1 MRWKLACGSLALAVL
16 LLAQSAHAITQLFA
30 LTRSCFT
37 ITAGTTCDFAPMESG
52 PGASSSI
59 DRLYGGNFLTHAGLV
74 VPDWDSFG
82 ANVRASADYAD
93 PFGAFALSATGR
105 TTARYRDTLTVSG
118 GTGSGSL
125 RFTWHVEGSNTIEWA
140 ASPDITNVTANV
152 TLDILCV
159 SGTRQCFSPHHAW
172 TTSGVIDETII
183 VDIPILFGV
192 PTETL
197 QEIDLAANFG
207 YATGNPCTGA
217 CITTLIGSVTG
228 SFGATGTLID
238 VQVFDSGGFE
248 LAPSLIQSESGFR
261 YDLVPEPSVM
271 ALAGAAVLLNRVRR
285 AGARRRAREIQRL
298 GNTASMETSEVFRP
312 PSRPAPPRRPSPC
325 GSGRA
330 SARRRGGT
338 RRRNGPSGRARA
350 R

>member
-140 ASPDITNVTANV
+140 ASPDITTSPRTSPSTSFASAAR
-152 TLDILCV
+152 V
-159 SGTRQCFSPHHAW
+159 SASRRTTRGPRAASSTRRSSSTSP
-172 TTSGVIDETII
+172 S
-183 VDIPILFGV
+183 
-192 PTETL
+192 
-197 QEIDLAANFG
+197 
-207 YATGNPCTGA
+207 C
-217 CITTLIGSVTG
+217 S
-228 SFGATGTLID
+228 
-238 VQVFDSGGFE
+238 
-248 LAPSLIQSESGFR
+248 
-261 YDLVPEPSVM
+261 
-271 ALAGAAVLLNRVRR
+271 
-285 AGARRRAREIQRL
+285 
-298 GNTASMETSEVFRP
+298 ASRP
-312 PSRPAPPRRPSPC
+312 RPSRRSTSPRTSATRRGTPAPAPASP
-325 GSGRA
+325 
-330 SARRRGGT
+330 
-338 RRRNGPSGRARA
+338 P
-350 R
+350 